1 MSETETIGKLAKIGS
16 TSSAMAARRKRS
28 AVTNNTRAYV
38 IGDGNSPWARRQRDL
53 VAIHAEDAGGIENIS
68 ASRFSL
74 CHRAACLSVELEM
87 MEGRL
92 SLGQEVDLG
101 LQEVDLGLYGILCGH
116 LRRVLETIG
125 VDRVE
130 KPVEHGP
137 LHDHFAKIR
146 RKAASL

>member
-1 MSETETIGKLAKIGS
+1 MSGIKTIGKLAKIGS
-16 TSSAMAARRKRS
+16 TSCANGMAARRKRS

-38 IGDGNSPWARRQRDL
+38 VGDGNSQWARRQRDL

-101 LQEVDLGLYGILCGH
+101 LYGVLCGH

-125 VDRVE
+125 VDRVA